1 MKQSLHYGKIMKQVV
16 NRLWDTLPNRE
27 RAIIACDCDQQTE
40 LSRWFGRV
48 VASETE
54 TKYNDGE
61 YYANQPE
68 TFGHPDFE
76 ATPFWVLQ
84 LGQ

>member
-1 MKQSLHYGKIMKQVV
+1 MKSLHYWKISKQVV
-16 NRLWDTLPNRE
+16 NRLWDTLPDRE
-27 RAIIACDCDQQTE
+27 RLIIACDCDQQTE
-40 LSRWFGRV
+40 LSAWFARV

-54 TKYNDGE
+54 TKYNDEG

-68 TFGHPDFE
+68 AFGHPNFE